1 MSLLAARTVA
11 DAILYEGYL
20 LYPYRA
26 TSSKNQVRWQFGI
39 LGPPGAVAA
48 GAGEEPA
55 MQSECL
61 LDMSGAGQA
70 TVDVRV
76 RFLQVQARVVEQ
88 TLDGGQS
95 FTPVDELRMGSSS
108 WLTWHEA
115 VEREVPVD
123 DLTVA
128 DLLGGRRF
136 PVALPA
142 GEEVELLRDE
152 EGSVAGRLVR
162 THWALTGVLELGA
175 TPVNSSGHDLCTL
188 RARLENYT
196 EWEPAAPGGTRGS
209 ERDVAARYSFV
220 GTHLL
225 LAVRDGAFVSL
236 RDPPDWAA
244 DAAAACRNERCW
256 PVLLGEVERPDVVL
270 VSPIILDDFPAVAPE
285 SPGDLYDSTE
295 IDEILTLRIMTLTDE
310 EKQAARATDPR
321 AAAIIDRCDDM
332 TPEVMERLHGAV
344 RTVGS
349 VGGSLG
355 DGVGSLRDGV
365 AGVEREPGARV
376 PDLGGEVP
384 WWTEVADGSVSP
396 QSDAVQIG
404 SVAVAKGTRV
414 RLRPQRRADAQD
426 IFLTDR
432 TAVVARVDSDVDGQ
446 THVAV
451 LLEDDPASDLHEWY
465 GRYYY
470 FGPEE
475 LEPLQPRRSPPA
487 PEPSP

>member
-11 DAILYEGYL
+11 DAVLYEGYL

-26 TSSKNQVRWQFGI
+26 TSSKNQVRWQFGV

-48 GAGEEPA
+48 GAGEDPS

-61 LDMSGAGQA
+61 LEVASADRSRL
-70 TVDVRV
+70 DVSV
-76 RFLQVQARVVEQ
+76 RFLHVQARAVEQ
-88 TLDGGQS
+88 TFDGGGH
-95 FTPVDELRMGSSS
+95 FTPVDELRVGSAS
-108 WLTWHEA
+108 WISWHEA
-115 VEREVPVD
+115 VEREVAIE
-123 DLTVA
+123 DLAVA
-128 DLLGGRRF
+128 DLLAGRSF
-136 PVALPA
+136 PVDVVG
-142 GEEVELLRDE
+142 GEEVELLRDA

-162 THWALTGVLELGA
+162 SREALTGVLELVA
-175 TPVNSSGHDLCTL
+175 TPVEGSGRALFTL
-188 RARLENYT
+188 RTRLQNRT
-196 EWEPAAPGGTRGS
+196 EWQPAAPGASRGS
-209 ERDVAARYSFV
+209 ARDVAARYSFV

-225 LAVRDGAFVSL
+225 LAVREGTFVSL
-236 RDPPDWAA
+236 RDPPEWAA
-244 DAAAACRNERCW
+244 DAAAACSNVRCW
-256 PVLLGEVERPDVVL
+256 PVLIGEPERPDVVL
-270 VSPIILDDFPAVAPE
+270 VSPIILDDYPAVAPE

-321 AAAIIDRCDDM
+321 AAAIIDRCDEM
-332 TPEVMERLHGAV
+332 SPEVLERLHGAV
-344 RTVGS
+344 RS
-349 VGGSLG
+349 FD
-355 DGVGSLRDGV
+355 DGVGTLDNDV
-365 AGVEREPGARV
+365 AAVGA
-376 PDLGGEVP
+376 DLGAEVP
-384 WWTEVADGSVSP
+384 WWDPAADAAVSP
-396 QSDAVQIG
+396 QSDVVQIG

-426 IFLTDR
+426 IFLADR

-475 LEPLQPRRSPPA
+475 LEPLQARRSSPA
-487 PEPSP
+487 AGTPT